1 MNIFIVCRLCARHC
15 ARGSMVSP
23 ALMELCQPV
32 GKTDMIR
39 QVIQID
45 HENGDR
51 GYEGSAPGGLGLDL
65 LGAKQGSGFP

>member
-1 MNIFIVCRLCARHC
+1 
-15 ARGSMVSP
+15 MVTP
-23 ALMELCQPV
+23 ALTQLCWPV

-39 QVIQID
+39 QVTQTD

-65 LGAKQGSGFP
+65 SESKQGSGLP

>member
-1 MNIFIVCRLCARHC
+1 
-15 ARGSMVSP
+15 MVSP

>member
-1 MNIFIVCRLCARHC
+1 
-15 ARGSMVSP
+15 MVSP
-23 ALMELCQPV
+23 ALTQLCRPV

-39 QVIQID
+39 QATQTD

-65 LGAKQGSGFP
+65 RRAKQGSGLP